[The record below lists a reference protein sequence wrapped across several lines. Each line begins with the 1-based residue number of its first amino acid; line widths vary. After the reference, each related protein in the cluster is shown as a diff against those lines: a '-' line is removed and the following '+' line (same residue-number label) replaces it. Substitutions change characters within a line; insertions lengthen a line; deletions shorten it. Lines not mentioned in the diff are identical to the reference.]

1 MLGQK
6 VKDEKRDLEE
16 KISLQEDLKLQ
27 DNQDNQEDLK
37 LQDQKVDVL
46 GEVQYQED
54 HVQAHQHQN
63 G

>member
-6 VKDEKRDLEE
+6 VKDEKRDLAE
-16 KISLQEDLKLQ
+16 KVSL
-27 DNQDNQEDLK
+27 QEDLK

-46 GEVQYQED
+46 GEMQYQED
-54 HVQAHQHQN
+54 QVQVHQHQT